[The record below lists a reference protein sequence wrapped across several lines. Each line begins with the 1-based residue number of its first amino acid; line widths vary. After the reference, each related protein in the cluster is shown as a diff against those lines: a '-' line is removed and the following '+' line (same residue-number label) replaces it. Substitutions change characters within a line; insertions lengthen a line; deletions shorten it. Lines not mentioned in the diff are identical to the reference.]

1 MGLSIREGREGEIRF
16 SLFVFS
22 LLFELD
28 PSLFLEEFLFCS
40 LVYGWLCVS
49 KGFCWDRPLPGEK
62 NRG

>member
-28 PSLFLEEFLFCS
+28 PSLFLEEFLFSS
-40 LVYGWLCVS
+40 LVFGGCVFPRVFV
-49 KGFCWDRPLPGEK
+49 GDRPFAW
-62 NRG
+62 